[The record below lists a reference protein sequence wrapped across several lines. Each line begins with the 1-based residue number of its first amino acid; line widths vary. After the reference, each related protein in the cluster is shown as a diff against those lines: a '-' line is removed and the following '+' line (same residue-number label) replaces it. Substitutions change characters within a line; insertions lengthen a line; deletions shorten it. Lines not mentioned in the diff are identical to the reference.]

1 MDRRTALVWMAGLG
15 ILSPVAQA
23 VPRTPFSRE
32 VSDILDLT
40 EAQID
45 TGRVALA
52 FGKEIYPHIDVDAYS
67 RSIDVM
73 VGDARAVLKRYSRQ
87 VDPES
92 IIRALNTYYYKFYGI
107 RYDNSPGA
115 RTKRQNFFLHNT
127 LDTRQGNCL
136 SIPMLYMA
144 VAQRLG
150 YPVYAVTAP
159 DHSFVR
165 FVDPRL
171 KEQNIELSASAG
183 YSPDEDYAFN
193 LNISQKAIKNGAYL
207 RTLSKRHYLGV
218 LLLQNALAFDEQGD
232 LDRAIRYLEKAEE
245 IDPKNVYFP
254 RNLAAMWIHKAKQQ
268 KVPEAVE
275 KFRKIAYE
283 YLAKAQDM
291 GWTRDPDANTR
302 KKS

>member
-1 MDRRTALVWMAGLG
+1 MDRRIALVCMVGLG
-15 ILSPVAQA
+15 KVSSVAQA
-23 VPRTPFSRE
+23 IPRTPFSRE
-32 VSDILDLT
+32 VRDILDLT
-40 EAQID
+40 EARID
-45 TGRVALA
+45 TGRVALT
-52 FGKEIYPHIDVDAYS
+52 FGKEVYPHIDVEAYS
-67 RSIDVM
+67 RRIDVM
-73 VGDARAVLKRYSRQ
+73 VGDARSVLQRCARQ
-87 VDPES
+87 GDPES
-92 IIRALNTYYYKFYGI
+92 IIRALNTYYYKLYGI
-107 RYDNSPGA
+107 RYDNSA
-115 RTKRQNFFLHNT
+115 DSRTKRQNFFLHNT

-193 LNISQKAIKNGAYL
+193 LNISQKAIRNGAYL
-207 RTLSKRHYLGV
+207 RTLSRRHYLGV
-218 LLLQNALAFDEQGD
+218 LLLQNALAFEEQGD

-245 IDPKNVYFP
+245 VDAKNVYFP
-254 RNLAAMWIHKAKQQ
+254 RNLAAMWIHKAKRQ
-268 KVPEAVE
+268 KSPEAVE
-275 KFRKIAYE
+275 RFRKIAYE
-283 YLAKAQDM
+283 YRAKAEDM